1 MSIHLGRLKKVE
13 LRDFFK
19 DEARDFTPWLAEEN
33 NLELLG
39 ETLGLDIELEDTEVR
54 IGKFSADIVGL
65 DRSSNRTIIIEN
77 QLEKTNHDHL
87 GKIITYGGGKDAG
100 IVIWICKK
108 IQQEHRKGLD
118 YLNDISTED
127 YSFFGIEME
136 LWRIGDSEPA
146 PKFNIV
152 VSPNEW
158 SKSVKASTYSQ
169 TLTDTKVLQ
178 KEFWTEMVDYFKE
191 NNSFLTL
198 RSPRPQHWFNLA
210 IGRSK
215 FSLTLTVNTKTN
227 QLGSEVYIRGI
238 DAKKWF
244 NQLYENK
251 DEIENELGFQLDWQ
265 ELPEKKDSRIRDF
278 TDGDIRDRESWN
290 KYFDWMKGKSETI
303 HKVFS
308 PRIKQL

>member
-1 MSIHLGRLKKVE
+1 MSINLGRLEKVE
-13 LRDFFK
+13 LREFFK

-39 ETLGLDIELEDTEVR
+39 ETLGLDIELEDIEVR
-54 IGKFSADIVGL
+54 IGKFSADIVAL
-65 DRSSNRTIIIEN
+65 DRSSNRNIIIEN

-87 GKIITYGGGKDAG
+87 GKIITYGAGKNAG

-136 LWRIGDSEPA
+136 LWKIGDSEPA

-158 SKSVKASTYSQ
+158 SKSVKASTYSR
-169 TLTDTKVLQ
+169 TLTDTRVLQ
-178 KEFWTEMVDYFKE
+178 KEFWTELVDYFTE
-191 NNSFLTL
+191 NNSFLKL
-198 RSPRPQHWFNLA
+198 RSPRPQQWFNLA
-210 IGRSK
+210 IGHSK

-251 DEIENELGFQLDWQ
+251 DEIENELGFQLNWQ
-265 ELPEKKDSRIRDF
+265 ELPEKQDCRLRYF

-290 KYFDWMKGKSETI
+290 KCFDWMKGKSETI

-308 PRIKQL
+308 PRIQQL